1 MNDSGEELRATSL
14 SAVMVCLDAALKCCA
29 LLHPTIGFHAESR
42 ICDSGSLIL
51 AKAGQLAVN
60 HASNVASV
68 SKKLRDVFARAN
80 ERSPAVVRGWIL
92 LNPAH
97 VMPVK

>member
-14 SAVMVCLDAALKCCA
+14 SAVMVRSDAALKCCA

-42 ICDSGSLIL
+42 ICDSGSLTL

-60 HASNVASV
+60 HARNVTSV
-68 SKKLRDVFARAN
+68 ANKLRNFFPRAN
-80 ERSPAVVRGWIL
+80 KRCPAVI
-92 LNPAH
+92 
-97 VMPVK
+97 